1 MTRNNYQRKTT
12 LIEGSHQ
19 KQDLWTQDFD
29 RYERARVR
37 TLMETNS
44 THWHGRQGDADYL
57 NTRGTKG
64 NRWKLFGNQGRQSD
78 I

>member
-19 KQDLWTQDFD
+19 KRDLWTQDFD
-29 RYERARVR
+29 RYERARVSWR
-37 TLMETNS
+37 QIQHTGTEDRETQ
-44 THWHGRQGDADYL
+44 T
-57 NTRGTKG
+57 
-64 NRWKLFGNQGRQSD
+64 